1 MHQTIPSF
9 RSMPKQFTSVFYQK
23 SPLVEKHLFSSMLS
37 YFWGIDISQDFLD
50 LAHLEMSVLDWRLV
64 MLGLLESL

>member
-1 MHQTIPSF
+1 
-9 RSMPKQFTSVFYQK
+9 
-23 SPLVEKHLFSSMLS
+23 MLS